1 MNLTSAL
8 RIASGS
14 LSNASSAIST
24 VSENIAG
31 VSNPN
36 YARREAQITSGPAG
50 TTVVQISRR
59 VNLALAGE
67 MSSALSRSASDTA
80 VSDVYDR
87 LATFL
92 GDMAGEA
99 SPHAAVSRLRDS
111 LDLAS
116 ATASDT
122 AALSTVVESARNAA
136 VSINSAYQQVM
147 DLSAELDS
155 SIAASVA
162 RVNELLSQIQV
173 LNREITAEGPASRR
187 TLSALDQRDA
197 LVSELSGEIG
207 ITVRYR
213 ENNDIAIF
221 TTGGLTLFD
230 RIPREVRFDQAAPW
244 GASTA
249 GNPVYI
255 DGVPVTGFDGSAASQ
270 GKISGML
277 QARDSVLGVQKNR
290 LDEVAR
296 GLVEVFAETDQT
308 GGVKP
313 PLAGLLTWS
322 GGPTVPPTGT
332 ITTGIGLTIAVNPLI
347 DPQAGGNVLFLR
359 DGGTYGD
366 ADYVENSTSASGFS
380 DRLIALS
387 AGLTAPRSFDPSTS
401 LAAGGGVLGFAAAF
415 VGAFDEERRIAGDKS
430 ERAGLVAERISA
442 SLRTQ
447 TAPVLDNELA
457 QLLELE
463 RSYQASA
470 KIIAAVDA
478 LLDSLIQG
486 LR

>member
-14 LSNASSAIST
+14 LSNTSSAIST
-24 VSENIAG
+24 VSDNIAG

-36 YARREAQITSGPAG
+36 HARREAQITSGPAG

-59 VNLALAGE
+59 VNQALAGE
-67 MSSALSRSASDTA
+67 MSAAVSRSAADTA
-80 VSDVYDR
+80 VTDVYDR

-99 SPHAAVSRLRDS
+99 SPGNAVSRVRDS

-122 AALSTVVESARNAA
+122 VALSTVVESARNAA
-136 VSINSAYQQVM
+136 GSVNSAYQRVI
-147 DLSAELDS
+147 DLSAELDG
-155 SIAASVA
+155 SISASVA
-162 RVNELLSQIQV
+162 RINELLSQIQV
-173 LNREITAEGPASRR
+173 LNREITAEAPASRR

-197 LVSELSGEIG
+197 LVAELSGEIG

-230 RIPREVRFDQAAPW
+230 RIPREVRFEQAAPW
-244 GASTA
+244 GAATS

-255 DGVPVTGFDGSAASQ
+255 DGVPVTGLDSSAASL
-270 GKISGML
+270 GKLSGML
-277 QARDSVLGVQKNR
+277 QARDGVLGLQKDR
-290 LDEVAR
+290 LDEIAR
-296 GLVEVFAETDQT
+296 GLVETFAETDQT

-313 PLAGLLTWS
+313 PLAGLFTWS
-322 GGPTVPPTGT
+322 GGPAVPPSGT
-332 ITTGIGLTIAVNPLI
+332 IETGIGLTIRVNPLI
-347 DPQAGGNVLFLR
+347 DPQAGGNVTFLR
-359 DGGTYGD
+359 DGGTHGD
-366 ADYVENSTSASGFS
+366 PDYIENATFASGFS

-387 AGLTAPRSFDPSTS
+387 AGLTAPRSFDPATA
-401 LAAGGGVLGFAAAF
+401 LPPGGGLIGFSNAF
-415 VGAFDEERRIAGDKS
+415 VGAFDEERRIASDKS

-442 SLRTQ
+442 SLRSQ
-447 TAPVLDNELA
+447 TAPVMDNELA

-463 RSYQASA
+463 RSYQAA
-470 KIIAAVDA
+470 TKIIAAVDA
-478 LLDSLIQG
+478 LLDSLIRE